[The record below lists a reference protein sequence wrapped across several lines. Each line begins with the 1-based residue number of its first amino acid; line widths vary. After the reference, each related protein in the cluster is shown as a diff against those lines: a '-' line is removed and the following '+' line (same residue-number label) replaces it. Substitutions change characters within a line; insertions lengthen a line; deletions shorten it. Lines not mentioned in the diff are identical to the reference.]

1 VIEPDEGVAA
11 IGSGGPYAQAA
22 ARALLAHTEM
32 SAAEIAHSAMEIAA
46 SLCIYT
52 NQEILL
58 YTLENVQGSA
68 EPAATGTNGATV
80 AAD

>member
-1 VIEPDEGVAA
+1 
-11 IGSGGPYAQAA
+11 
-22 ARALLAHTEM
+22 M
-32 SAAEIAHSAMEIAA
+32 SAAEIARSAMEIAA

-80 AAD
+80 TAD